1 MRSRPTIALLTD
13 FGLSDPYV
21 GSMKGVISA
30 IAPGTP
36 ILDLSH
42 EVLPQNITQAG
53 YLLWS
58 CYKYFPAGT
67 IFVCVVDPGVG
78 SGRRV
83 LCVDGAGYRFL
94 GPDNGLLQLVL
105 DSLDGYS
112 IVIVENRR
120 YFRNEISPT
129 FHGRDIFAPVAA
141 HLSRGVRSA
150 SLGRRTTSSVPGE
163 RLVRISTQGK
173 KRYQG
178 IIIHIDRFGNVI
190 SNFQAGGGL
199 RSNLSLHVGARAV
212 HRSFHTYSEAGEKT
226 PFMVVGSS
234 GLIEIA
240 VKNGNAARSLHAR
253 IGQSITLKSS

>member
-1 MRSRPTIALLTD
+1 MRPRPIIALLTD

-42 EVLPQNITQAG
+42 EVLPQNITQGG

-78 SGRRV
+78 TGRRI
-83 LCVDGAGYRFL
+83 LCVDGAGYQFL
-94 GPDNGLLQLVL
+94 GPDNGVLQLVL
-105 DSLDGYS
+105 DSLGGYS
-112 IVIVENRR
+112 IVTVENRR
-120 YFRNEISPT
+120 YFRKEISPT

-141 HLSRGVRSA
+141 HLSRGVPAA
-150 SLGRRTTSSVPGE
+150 SLGSRTKSFAPGQ
-163 RLVRISTQGK
+163 RLVQISARGE

-178 IIIHIDRFGNVI
+178 SIIHIDRFGNVI
-190 SNFQAGGGL
+190 SNFKADGRVRSSLLL
-199 RSNLSLHVGARAV
+199 RVGRRAV
-212 HRSFHTYSEAGEKT
+212 RQTFSTYAEAREKT
-226 PFMVVGSS
+226 PFIVVGSS
-234 GLIEIA
+234 GLIEISIR
-240 VKNGNAARSLHAR
+240 NGNAAGSLRAR
-253 IGQSITLKSS
+253 IGQAITLKT

>member
-150 SLGRRTTSSVPGE
+150 SLGRRTTS
-163 RLVRISTQGK
+163 
-173 KRYQG
+173 
-178 IIIHIDRFGNVI
+178 
-190 SNFQAGGGL
+190 
-199 RSNLSLHVGARAV
+199 
-212 HRSFHTYSEAGEKT
+212 
-226 PFMVVGSS
+226 
-234 GLIEIA
+234 
-240 VKNGNAARSLHAR
+240 
-253 IGQSITLKSS
+253 